1 MKIPDNVTIIIT
13 KDTRHGVAIAAANFY
28 KNPSRQFKL
37 IGITGTKGK
46 TTTSF
51 MTKSILEKEGKRLD

>member
-1 MKIPDNVTIIIT
+1 MVEEGAEFDKKQLNNEIT
-13 KDTRHGVAIAAANFY
+13 LIVAKNTRYSLAIMACNFY
-28 KNPSRQFKL
+28 KNPSKKFKL

-51 MTKSILEKEGKRLD
+51 IKY